1 MASNI
6 TNRPIQFDLSGST
19 TLYDSVKFKYNFDSL
34 GTSTLLYDN
43 QYSSTL
49 GIEGIKMQNIMTN
62 KKIVN
67 IMDNYYNYNGM
78 YLTFK
83 GDNVTNTEESTEYH
97 DILFDNYELQ
107 IVIHLSSDNYKNQAF
122 IQIPVHNYETVKNIG
137 LSDMST
143 TENVVLTDLVQ
154 TIDTNLSAFTNAEN
168 VSFDATRLD
177 LNKFL
182 KNDSKLFMYNFSS
195 GNDISYKFFFMA
207 PNETILCLNDT
218 DYTKTITNLENI
230 IGTGVT
236 TTFQAVNQQNVVEMS
251 NFIERLTIPV
261 EESKDTLNDI
271 YIDCHPVNENGEKE
285 TVQLMNFGM
294 NEETKKRVEQL
305 VRLLLNIIIIF
316 VVVYFI
322 YYKLPKFFQVKDV
335 PASAG

>member
-19 TLYDSVKFKYNFDSL
+19 TLYDSIKFKYNFDTL
-34 GTSTLLYDN
+34 GTTTLLYDN
-43 QYSSTL
+43 QYSDISGL
-49 GIEGIKMQNIMTN
+49 EGIKMQNIMTN
-62 KKIVN
+62 KKVVN
-67 IMDNYYNYNGM
+67 IMDNYYNYNGI

-83 GDNVTNTEESTEYH
+83 EDNVTNIEESTEYH
-97 DILFDNYELQ
+97 DISFDQYELQ
-107 IVIHLSSDNYKNQAF
+107 IIIHLSSDNYKNQAF
-122 IQIPVHNYETVKNIG
+122 IQIPIHNYEIIKNIG

-154 TIDTNLSAFTNAEN
+154 TIDTNSSILQNAEN
-168 VSFDATRLD
+168 VTFDATRLD

-195 GNDISYKFFFMA
+195 GNDISYKFFFMP
-207 PNETILCLNDT
+207 PNESILCLTET
-218 DYTKTITNLENI
+218 DYTQAITNLQNI
-230 IGTGVT
+230 TNSTVT

-251 NFIERLTIPV
+251 NFIERLTVPV

-285 TVQLMNFGM
+285 IVQLMNFGM

-305 VRLLLNIIIIF
+305 IRLLLNIIIIF